1 MSLPPEQQKPISI
14 LIVEDQFFTRMGLS
28 IAFKLEPDMHVVAEA
43 ESGHQA
49 VDLFSKHQPDVTVLD
64 SQLPDMHGTEVARE
78 IVRRHGPSRLL
89 FFSVEDKEEDVH
101 RAVSVGASGY
111 VTKLAP
117 RPELLHAVRS
127 VAAGKRYFS
136 EPLLGKLN
144 ERRSHVSL
152 STRELEV
159 LQGMAKGWP
168 NKIIAS
174 ELNISAETVKT
185 FVKRILDKLGVA
197 DRTQAVVRAMERG
210 LLKQQSN

>member
-1 MSLPPEQQKPISI
+1 MSLPPERQIRI
-14 LIVEDQFFTRMGLS
+14 LIVEDQFFARLGLS
-28 IAFKLEPDMHVVAEA
+28 ISFKMEPDMDVVAEA
-43 ESGHQA
+43 ECGHQA
-49 VDLFSKHQPDVTVLD
+49 VDLFTKHHPDVTVLD
-64 SQLPDMHGTEVARE
+64 GRLPDMHGTEVARE

-89 FFSVEDKEEDVH
+89 FFSAEDKEEDVH

-136 EPLLGKLN
+136 ELLLGKLN

-152 STRELEV
+152 SARELEV

-174 ELNISAETVKT
+174 ELHVSAETVKT
-185 FVKRILDKLGVA
+185 FVARILEKLGVE
-197 DRTQAVVRAMERG
+197 DRTQAVMRALERG
-210 LLKQQSN
+210 LLKEHVH